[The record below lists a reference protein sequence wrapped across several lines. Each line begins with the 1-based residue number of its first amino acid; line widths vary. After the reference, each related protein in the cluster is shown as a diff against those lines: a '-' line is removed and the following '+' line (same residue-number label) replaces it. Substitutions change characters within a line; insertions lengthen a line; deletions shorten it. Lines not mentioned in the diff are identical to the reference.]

1 MFLGDLQ
8 VKRLTLTIKSMG
20 GICLKKINLFKSIIF
35 NTYVLV
41 YSKNQTNDF
50 YVENIGFEVVK
61 NTGGTIEND
70 LSETPINKKF
80 EEELDHMF
88 LISQLILELR
98 DKFNVTTEVALCSV
112 K

>member
-1 MFLGDLQ
+1 
-8 VKRLTLTIKSMG
+8 MG